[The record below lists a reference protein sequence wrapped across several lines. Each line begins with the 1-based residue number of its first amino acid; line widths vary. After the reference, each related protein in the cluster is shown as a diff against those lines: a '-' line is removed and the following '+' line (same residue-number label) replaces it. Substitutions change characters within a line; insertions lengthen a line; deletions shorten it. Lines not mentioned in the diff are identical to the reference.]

1 MSSQSQQCLFLQLAH
16 NCALELL
23 KSVNFD
29 RHKVGA
35 MLLDMQNMEA
45 IRKQASITFGDVV
58 LDTKDLEVFGKL
70 VRENLR
76 ILKKPNVNFMDPLK
90 KAVLRVCSTPALD
103 LYDAYID
110 EHVGSGKSVGISL
123 RLMYPD
129 LVTLTEESAFVYN
142 GTNITVRRDFMYDGH
157 GASVGYFYYVRVAG
171 QRQGSISFCG
181 KVSGL
186 YYEEGPILPVLVGA
200 LSQIVVQAN
209 LVNIILTGDYK
220 TPKQILDLS
229 DPCDEHLLI
238 EFKTAHEI
246 GRCNFD
252 MRLDGYLFTEF
263 VADTDPIG
271 NYQKAE
277 DVTEVLDKVLE
288 FSSLLRKATSIIG
301 LR

>member
-1 MSSQSQQCLFLQLAH
+1 
-16 NCALELL
+16 
-23 KSVNFD
+23 
-29 RHKVGA
+29 
-35 MLLDMQNMEA
+35 MQNMEA

-103 LYDAYID
+103 LYDAYLD
-110 EHVGSGKSVGISL
+110 EHVGEGKSVGISL
-123 RLMYPD
+123 RLVYPD

-209 LVNIILTGDYK
+209 LVNISLTGDYK

-238 EFKTAHEI
+238 EFKTAHAI

-252 MRLDGYLFTEF
+252 MRLDGLLFTEF
-263 VADTDPIG
+263 VADTDPIK
-271 NYQKAE
+271 NYQKTE